1 MRSYHLVSVM
11 IKIKNQDSIMV
22 VAEGQGKGRVYSSY
36 LIGIEFQSY
45 KMERVMEMVGCD
57 CTVT

>member
-1 MRSYHLVSVM
+1 M